1 MAVDHETVE
10 LHLLVWNE
18 ERPLKRSPIGC
29 ALDGATR
36 ADEVDQDLVRGDAA
50 RERQSAIELIAA
62 VASDVDDHVVA
73 RRAVDGYGMAIA
85 DAEAGSGEQ
94 TRARG
99 IKDARTCVDRGGAID
114 RNGLSRGGF
123 CAIGRRESF

>member
-18 ERPLKRSPIGC
+18 ERPLKRSPIGG

-36 ADEVDQDLVRGDAA
+36 ADEVDQNLVRGDAA

-62 VASDVDDHVVA
+62 VASDVDHHVVGG
-73 RRAVDGYGMAIA
+73 RAVDRYGMAVA

-99 IKDARTCVDRGGAID
+99 IKEARTRVDRGRAID
-114 RNGLSRGGF
+114 RNGRS
-123 CAIGRRESF
+123 

>member
-1 MAVDHETVE
+1 MADDRETVE

-18 ERPLKRSPIGC
+18 ERPLKHSPIGC
-29 ALDGATR
+29 ALDGTTN

-62 VASDVDDHVVA
+62 VASDVDHHVVA

-85 DAEAGSGEQ
+85 DAEAGSGEH

-99 IKDARTCVDRGGAID
+99 VKEARTRVDRGRAID
-114 RNGLSRGGF
+114 RH
-123 CAIGRRESF
+123 GRS